1 MTDFGPTPSSFPVPP
16 PPPPTSARTGPPWEN
31 PGAPVQRFIDTMK
44 GVLIDPQNMFASIRR
59 EGGLQA
65 PLIYYLLGAAVAV
78 IGTLLWHFLGFGGMM
93 GIPGGRNAMAGA
105 AAGLGVLLIFV
116 PLCYIIGIFL
126 GSLIIHVLLGLFGG
140 QKFPYETTFR
150 AVAYAHGSSLP
161 ISFIPA
167 CGSII
172 ASIWGIVVLIIGLAQ
187 MQETTIGKSAAAV
200 LVPIVICCG
209 LFAVFFGALAAM
221 LGMAAAGAA
230 HGLQ

>member
-16 PPPPTSARTGPPWEN
+16 PPPPSSARTGPPWEN

-44 GVLIDPQNMFASIRR
+44 GALIDPQNTFAQMRR
-59 EGGLQA
+59 EGGLQP
-65 PLIYYLLGAAVAV
+65 PLFYYLLGAAIAV
-78 IGTLLWHFLGFGGMM
+78 IGQILWHFVGFGGMM
-93 GIPGGRNAMAGA
+93 ALPGSRGAMAGA
-105 AAGLGVLLIFV
+105 AAGVGFLFIIL

-150 AVAYAHGSSLP
+150 TVAYAHGSALP
-161 ISFIPA
+161 IAFIPA
-167 CGSII
+167 CGGLIGG
-172 ASIWGIVVLIIGLAQ
+172 IWGLIVLIIGLAQ
-187 MQETTIGKSAAAV
+187 TQETTIGKSAAAV

-221 LGMAAAGAA
+221 FGMAAAGAV

>member
-16 PPPPTSARTGPPWEN
+16 PPPPTTRTGPPWEN
-31 PGAPVQRFIDTMK
+31 PGAPLQRFIDTMK
-44 GVLIDPQNMFASIRR
+44 GVLIDPQNTFANIRR

-65 PLIYYLLGAAVAV
+65 PLFYYLIGAAIAILGA
-78 IGTLLWHFLGFGGMM
+78 LLWHFVGFGGMM
-93 GIPGGRNAMAGA
+93 AMPGGGRAMAGA
-105 AAGLGVLLIFV
+105 AMGVGMLVIVL

-126 GSLIIHVLLGLFGG
+126 GSLIVHFLLGLFGG

-150 AVAYAHGSSLP
+150 AVAYAHGSAMP
-161 ISFIPA
+161 ISFIPF
-167 CGSII
+167 CGGLIGG
-172 ASIWGIVVLIIGLAQ
+172 IWGIVVLIIGLAQ

-209 LFAVFFGALAAM
+209 LFVVFFGALMAM

-230 HGLQ
+230 HGLAQ

>member
-16 PPPPTSARTGPPWEN
+16 SPSTTRTGPPWEN

-44 GVLIDPQNMFASIRR
+44 GALIDPMNTFANCRR

-78 IGTLLWHFLGFGGMM
+78 LGAIIWHFVGIGGAMM
-93 GIPGGRNAMAGA
+93 PLGGRNAMAGA
-105 AAGLGVLLIFV
+105 AAGLGFLVIVL
-116 PLCYIIGIFL
+116 PLCYVIGIFL
-126 GSLIIHVLLGLFGG
+126 SSLIIHFLLGLFGG

-150 AVAYAHGSSLP
+150 AVAYSHGSALP
-161 ISFIPA
+161 ISFVPF
-167 CGSII
+167 CGGMIGG
-172 ASIWGIVVLIIGLAQ
+172 IWGIVVLIIGLAQ

-200 LVPIVICCG
+200 LVPIVVCCA
-209 LFAVFFGALAAM
+209 LAAIFFTMIAAM